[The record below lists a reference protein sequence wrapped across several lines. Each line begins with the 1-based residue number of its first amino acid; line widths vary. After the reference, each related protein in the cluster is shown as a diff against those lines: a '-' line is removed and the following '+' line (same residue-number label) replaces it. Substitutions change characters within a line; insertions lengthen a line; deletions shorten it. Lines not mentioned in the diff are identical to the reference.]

1 MSSRPIRLPVVA
13 LAAAAAALVAASV
26 SVAASPAPVVVSDSS
41 QPRTIAIGGAP
52 VLNTTRTVLH
62 WNRTTFDPHNG
73 VTYGYNMVGYDP
85 IKNQAATIPV
95 DIIPLTIIVAGQTYT
110 GADAVPAIL
119 ASPQFQNA
127 DYSLTSAASTGPDIL
142 LNLPGGAKGPG
153 GALSA
158 GNSGIQLED
167 ATMRAQFNKVG
178 TGYHLI
184 LGAPVVHDSIT
195 ISVPANHGVVATR
208 NALRGVYFG
217 DVDVN
222 WFAAKLQNLNNSL
235 GYIDPTHLPLYV
247 TNDVM
252 LFSEP
257 DPINGCCIIGFHG
270 AGIVPGRSTGSVHGN
285 GNQPVQ
291 TYAWTS
297 YITPGTFN
305 PINSWAVQ
313 DIHALSHEIAEWA
326 DDPFVNN
333 TVEPWLTPTAP
344 QYGCTGVL
352 ETGDPVVGIGF
363 SKGVNTFEQGQTP
376 KGQQVADGTYHPE
389 DEALLPWFM
398 RVISNTISQPSQS
411 STNGRYTFMG
421 DLNPFSGFRQP
432 ATGC

>member
-1 MSSRPIRLPVVA
+1 MSVRPMRFPVVA
-13 LAAAAAALVAASV
+13 LAAAAVALVAASV
-26 SVAASPAPVVVSDSS
+26 SVAASPAPVVVDDST
-41 QPRTIAIGGAP
+41 QPQTITIGGAP
-52 VLNTTRTVLH
+52 VLSTTRTVQH
-62 WNRTTFDPHNG
+62 WFGQTLDPNNG
-73 VTYGYNMVGYDP
+73 VTYGYNMVGVDP
-85 IKNQAATIPV
+85 STNRSATIPV
-95 DIIPLTIIVAGQTYT
+95 DIIPLNFNVGGQSFI
-110 GADAVPAIL
+110 GSDAVPAIL
-119 ASPQFQNA
+119 ASPQFQNG
-127 DYSLTSAASTGPDIL
+127 DYSSTSAASTVAGS
-142 LNLPGGAKGPG
+142 KGPG

-158 GNSGIQLED
+158 GNSGVQLED

-184 LGAPVVHDSIT
+184 LGTPVVHDAIT
-195 ISVPANHGVVATR
+195 IDVPSQHGVIATR
-208 NALRGVYFG
+208 NPARGVYFA
-217 DVDVN
+217 DVDVT
-222 WFAAKLQNLNNSL
+222 WFAAQLQNLNNSL
-235 GYIDPTHLPLYV
+235 GYVDPTHLPLYV
-247 TNDVM
+247 TNSVM
-252 LFSEP
+252 LYFGRNP
-257 DPINGCCIIGFHG
+257 ANCCIIGFHG

-313 DIHALSHEIAEWA
+313 DIHALSHEISEWA

-363 SKGVNTFEQGQTP
+363 SKGANTFEQGPTP
-376 KGQQVADGTYHPE
+376 TGVQVTDGTYHPE

-398 RVISNTISQPSQS
+398 RSSPNTISQPTQAVSA
-411 STNGRYTFMG
+411 NVGRYTFMG
-421 DLNPFSGFRQP
+421 DLNPFPGFRAP